1 MDEREALYYATQQS
15 NLIEGEATHGL
26 SFDNHWRCTLL
37 AATAASA
44 KQLLH
49 PRVYHRL
56 LFEGIT
62 IDFDHVIK
70 AGEYRTP
77 GIDAYVNQA
86 DDKRLMFT
94 TGNDVAGQM
103 ALWWDEWLQRETWFD
118 GSRREHECWTFHAWF
133 ESIHPFVDGNGR
145 VGRLM
150 MWNMNMIVGMQL
162 DVPTFS
168 KRNLYYDRLDA
179 WRKEHWPNGL
189 GIPEVVRSRFAY
201 DD

>member
-1 MDEREALYYATQQS
+1 MYTHEALYYATQQS
-15 NLIEGEATHGL
+15 NLIEGEKPTGL

-37 AATAASA
+37 ARTAASA

-56 LFEGIT
+56 LFEVIT

-70 AGEYRTP
+70 AGDYRTP
-77 GIDAYVNQA
+77 GIGAYVNQA
-86 DDKRLMFT
+86 DGKRLMFVPGT
-94 TGNDVAGQM
+94 RVAEEM
-103 ALWWDEWLQRETWFD
+103 AYWWDEWLRRETYFN
-118 GSRREHECWTFHAWF
+118 REAECWHFHAWL

-150 MWNMNMIVGMQL
+150 MWNMQMIVGMQL
-162 DVPTFS
+162 DAPTYS

-179 WRKEHWPNGL
+179 WRKEHWPTGA

-201 DD
+201 D